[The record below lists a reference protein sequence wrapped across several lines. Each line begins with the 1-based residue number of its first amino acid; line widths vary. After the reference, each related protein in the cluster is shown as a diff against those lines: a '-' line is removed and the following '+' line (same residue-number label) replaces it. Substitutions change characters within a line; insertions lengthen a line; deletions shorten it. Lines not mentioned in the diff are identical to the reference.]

1 MAGNLTIIYPKDN
14 YQRVPKAIICDE
26 DIDIQTL
33 GIYVKVLALG
43 TKWKLNVAGLASHLG
58 ISEPRIRRAFGEL
71 EQRGYLRRVRAK
83 NAAGRFSGWDYE
95 IGIEPMEKPDAEN
108 TDVGENRSSE
118 KPNVGKTEVR
128 KNRSS
133 ENGGVYN
140 KDSKVFED
148 FNKTSHSKGIS
159 ISAGGREF
167 DFYEALRGLGV
178 SEETAED
185 WRKVRRS
192 LKACD
197 TRTAFDLVA
206 EEIRRSGRSAE
217 DCIRIAAA
225 NSWRGFRAA
234 WIREENSPRP
244 SYPTGERRRLSNY
257 EKALIAQDE
266 EFGTHAYQDFC
277 HEREERRRASA
288 AASQPDDQ

>member
-1 MAGNLTIIYPKDN
+1 MAGNIHIIHAQDN
-14 YQRVPKAIICDE
+14 YQRVAKSVIFSE
-26 DIDIQTL
+26 TIDVATL
-33 GIYVKVLALG
+33 GIYVKVLVLG
-43 TKWKLNVAGLASHLG
+43 EKWKLNVKGLASALKV
-58 ISEPRIRRAFGEL
+58 SPERIRKAFALLEEL
-71 EQRGYLRRVRAK
+71 GYLRRQKGK
-83 NAAGRFSGWDYE
+83 NESGKFSGWDYE
-95 IGIEPMEKPDAEN
+95 ISAVPFDQIAEKPTSEKPD
-108 TDVGENRSSE
+108 VGETRHRENPTSE
-118 KPNVGKTEVR
+118 KADAYIDIISGNRDYINNPLSR
-128 KNRSS
+128 KDN
-133 ENGGVYN
+133 
-140 KDSKVFED
+140 
-148 FNKTSHSKGIS
+148 

-197 TRTAFDLVA
+197 TRTAFDVVA
-206 EEIRRSGRSAE
+206 EEISRSGKSAE
-217 DCIRIAAA
+217 DCIRLAAA

-277 HEREERRRASA
+277 HEREERRRAQA